1 MVGHNRASRPPPRGV
16 VASLLRPRD
25 ELRAGQ
31 PEVFGPVASVPT
43 AFRVVDAID
52 DELLAGNRAARARV
66 RRVVWAAGLNPVTE
80 HRLRDPQGLPA
91 PRLLPEAGGCPTRDR
106 GAHSRLLEHR
116 PRRRPRPERSGTRS
130 LHNAPYHGVKVNGL
144 Q

>member
-80 HRLRDPQGLPA
+80 HGYVTLKAFQRLGYFPKLEDVPPGIVEHIRGCLGIGPDVALGRRGRA
-91 PRLLPEAGGCPTRDR
+91 P
-106 GAHSRLLEHR
+106 GAYITALIM
-116 PRRRPRPERSGTRS
+116 G
-130 LHNAPYHGVKVNGL
+130 
-144 Q
+144 